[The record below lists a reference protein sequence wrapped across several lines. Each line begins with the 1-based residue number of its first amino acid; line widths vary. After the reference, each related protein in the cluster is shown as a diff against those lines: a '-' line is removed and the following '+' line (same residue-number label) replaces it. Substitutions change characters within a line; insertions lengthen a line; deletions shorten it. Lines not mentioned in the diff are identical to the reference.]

1 MRLRLGKFQLN
12 SGKLCLPVVL
22 VFLLFLMFCNLL
34 TPSPAEAEPSES
46 LRIIGEGVM
55 TPVEVTMAELEAMEQ
70 YQHVY
75 SAINTYPT
83 KQWYIARGVKLRDL
97 LALAGMKKEATLVR
111 FYSRDGYDVTFTV
124 QELLI
129 DKRYYFPGLKEN
141 HPSDGSIPG
150 SPEGAEE
157 VEPLLALASAE
168 GSTDPQTM
176 NDKDTL
182 LLVLGQRAV
191 TEQTST
197 LFVKNINMI
206 EILTTNPDKW
216 DAPRV
221 NVPVGS
227 NLPPGTKLIL
237 SNKNSDVDKIYYT
250 TDGSTPT
257 VNSPIF
263 NWSASRWWPV
273 RGDLEE
279 FNSPIELTEDMVYE
293 SKNGQKYIVIKA
305 KTIGPGKEDSDV
317 VTFTFTLDPEAT
329 DPNLEPGA
337 PPAGV
342 FLDQSRIDLPV
353 GGTFRLEAIVEPYNA
368 LDKRVTWSSSDTRVA
383 TVDTRGLVTVVSHG
397 TAVITVKTVEGDYTA
412 TCVVNGPVGEGKG
425 STKVPQEPP
434 EVTADM
440 PEANL
445 GAVGVPEGDA
455 ASAGVDEEPEEEEE
469 VHTAATPVPE
479 GRGQYLMLRDA
490 PKAITPEGG
499 DKQPASSQ
507 VQVFELSLAEPLPLP
522 EARRVLELYTAM
534 VFLFFL
540 LSGAAKRYI
549 EFAKES

>member
-1 MRLRLGKFQLN
+1 M
-12 SGKLCLPVVL
+12 SGFPRKTWNYIILS
-22 VFLLFLMFCNLL
+22 VFLLGAVVCYLL
-34 TPSPAEAEPSES
+34 ISEAALAASHS
-46 LRIIGEGVM
+46 LEITGDGVANS
-55 TPVEVTMAELEAMEQ
+55 VTFTREELEEMEQ
-70 YQHVY
+70 HQYLY
-75 SAINTYPT
+75 SSINTWPT
-83 KQWYIARGVKLRDL
+83 KKWYMGKGVKLWDL
-97 LALAGMKKEATLVR
+97 LSKAGIKEEATLLKFTAV
-111 FYSRDGYDVTFTV
+111 DGFTV
-124 QELLI
+124 TLTYKELFQ
-129 DKRYYFPGLKEN
+129 DKRYCFPNFKKGGGDE
-141 HPSDGSIPG
+141 DGHVPG
-150 SPEGAEE
+150 SPAGKVE
-157 VEPLLALASAE
+157 VEPIIALLSVE
-168 GSTDPQTM
+168 GSDNPEYM
-176 NDKDTL
+176 NDLNSLQL
-182 LLVLGQRAV
+182 LLGQRAV
-191 TEQTST
+191 TEQTGN
-197 LFVKNINMI
+197 LFVKYLHRI
-206 EILTTNPDKW
+206 EVFTEEPPQW
-216 DAPRV
+216 DAPQA
-221 NVPVGS
+221 NPPGGIVPKGSMVTLS
-227 NLPPGTKLIL
+227 NLH
-237 SNKNSDVDKIYYT
+237 SDDDKIYYT